1 MKNVHVLPVWTK
13 NTEMYTHFYDSTK
26 TEKVGKCIGYDTISG
41 EVAPVVRSTGGQMKN
56 NFSIKNMDS
65 SSSSGVIK
73 QLDDILTT
81 LQC

>member
-1 MKNVHVLPVWTK
+1 
-13 NTEMYTHFYDSTK
+13 MYTHFYDSTK

-41 EVAPVVRSTGGQMKN
+41 EVAPVVRSTVGQMKN
-56 NFSIKNMDS
+56 NFFSIKNMDS

-81 LQC
+81 LQS